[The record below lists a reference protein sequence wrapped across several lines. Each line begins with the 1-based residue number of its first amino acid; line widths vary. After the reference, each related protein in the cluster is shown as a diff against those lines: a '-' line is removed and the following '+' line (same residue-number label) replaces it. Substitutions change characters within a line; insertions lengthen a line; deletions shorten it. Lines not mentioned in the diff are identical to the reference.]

1 MFHMVINY
9 FAIDIAVLS
18 IPYRVGTGIFPNWE
32 MARVERN
39 QYWHWVIVHEAWLV
53 VTSNDSR

>member
-1 MFHMVINY
+1 MVINY